1 MKLFNK
7 ILLGAAAIAVAGAS
21 YSCKEEATLAGADAV
36 YITMADTD
44 ITLLVGDTL
53 RLSATV
59 QNASGD
65 VIETPITWSS
75 SDESVVKI
83 VDVVEYEYE
92 PNPDYVNPDDA
103 GSPEEGETEGTL
115 AEGEAGEG
123 EGDVVV
129 PEFIVKSETHYV
141 GLVAVAGAQGKA
153 TTIKASLE
161 NGMYAMTNV
170 SVGRNKLAG
179 AITVY
184 SSEAYGEG
192 DWRHGRDGA
201 NKTTYIDQLND
212 TVWFR
217 VDPIQLVDDYTID
230 YNVELTEVAANGSEA
245 QEQVFKF
252 PAEPVYIDRNDN
264 AVGIVFTAPRLAG
277 KASVSLTLSLNEGG
291 VSESETCSN
300 EILICPKISAGFAYL
315 DAGVMRY
322 PLYEEESPSNPKPK
336 QTAAALDINSDY
348 MVEVCMGIRSGRED
362 DIQLAMAAEKAGYFS
377 WKIDGNAVIVEDQ
390 DVSLIKFYEQQPY
403 VSGYISYLKVKSG
416 TREGKV
422 RALFSVPGQDFV
434 CDIDVIDFKKQ
445 YPVEQII
452 IKSGETEV
460 GDSYEIDLSTKS
472 LSFAVTTIPDASFSF
487 HVPTVESS
495 NTAVLEPVSRD
506 GNNYVFSVK
515 GVGTA
520 TLKFQSIDVVRE
532 VVVTVKDAIEMI
544 TIPVNEVSMYI
555 GDKYELTATVKMF
568 SGATNNETVE
578 FVSTNATVASVA
590 LKSGSSNVGVVT
602 ASAIGSAEVYATLG
616 GVCSNAVKVTVSEIE
631 DITIVSATGNGRN
644 GELTL
649 NLQTGSG
656 RVTVKLPIISTK
668 YGQYTGNDAKVTAS
682 SVITENCAYNFSLVQ
697 GEGNAVTANGYVQMP
712 NGLKYLLNNL
722 TFNCQFR

>member
-179 AITVY
+179 AITLY
-184 SSEAYGEG
+184 STEGYGEG
-192 DWRHGRDGA
+192 DPRLVREA
-201 NKTTYIDQLND
+201 SNKFTYIDQLND

-217 VDPIQLVDDYTID
+217 VNPIQLVDDYEVSYTME
-230 YNVELTEVAANGSEA
+230 VTEVAASGDDPK
-245 QEQVFKF
+245 EQNFVF
-252 PAEPVYIDRNDN
+252 PTESIVVDRKDN
-264 AVGIVFTAPRLAG
+264 AVGVVFTAPRLAG
-277 KASVSLTLSLNEGG
+277 KATCTLTLSVDKDG
-291 VSESETCSN
+291 VSESESCSN
-300 EILICPKISAGFAYL
+300 EILVCPNISAGLAYEENG
-315 DAGVMRY
+315 ATRY

-336 QTAAALDINSDY
+336 QSSAALDINSSHL
-348 MVEVCMGIRSGRED
+348 VEVCMGIRSGRED
-362 DIQLAMAAEKAGYFS
+362 DINLAIAAEKAGYFS
-377 WKIDGNAVIVEDQ
+377 WNVDGNAVVVEDQ
-390 DVSLIKFYEQQPY
+390 DVTLYQGDGEKY
-403 VSGYISYLKVKSG
+403 VSGYITYLKIKSG
-416 TREGKV
+416 TRPGKV
-422 RALFSVPGQDFV
+422 RAIFSIPGQDFV
-434 CDIDVIDFKKQ
+434 CDVDVIDFKKD
-445 YPVEQII
+445 YPVEQIVV
-452 IKSGETEV
+452 KAGETEV
-460 GDSYEIDLSTKS
+460 GDTYETDLSVKA
-472 LSFAVTTIPDASFSF
+472 LSFNVTTIPDASFSF
-487 HVPTVESS
+487 HIPTVESS
-495 NTAVLEPVSRD
+495 DPSVIDFADRN
-506 GNNYVFSVK
+506 GNNYVFNIKKNGVAKLTFKSIETVK
-515 GVGTA
+515 
-520 TLKFQSIDVVRE
+520 E
-532 VVVTVKDAIEMI
+532 VTVTVNDAVEMVTISTDAITMFPGN
-544 TIPVNEVSMYI
+544 TYEV
-555 GDKYELTATVKMF
+555 TAAVKMF
-568 SGATNNETVE
+568 SGATASMPVS
-578 FVSTNATVASVA
+578 FVSTNEAVATVASKA
-590 LKSGSSNVGVVT
+590 GSDNVGVIT
-602 ASAIGSAEVYATLG
+602 ANAIGEAEVYA
-616 GVCSNAVKVTVSEIE
+616 VCGDMRSSSVKVTVAEIS
-631 DITIVSATGNGRN
+631 DVTITSGTGQGRN
-644 GELTL
+644 DTLTL
-649 NLQTGSG
+649 NLKVGTESVK
-656 RVTVKLPIISTK
+656 VTLPVISSK
-668 YGQYTGNDAKVTAS
+668 YGHYTGNDATVEVSSIVTS
-682 SVITENCAYNFSLVQ
+682 NCSYDFTVTQ
-697 GEGNAVTANGYVQMP
+697 VDTRNATFNGYVQLP
-712 NGLKYLLNNL
+712 NGQKYIMDNL
-722 TFNCQFR
+722 TIMCQFR